1 MRNRERFY
9 EEVRGWELNEKVTNE
24 VCDLAASYSDD
35 SDMGLD
41 EFIEEGLSINS
52 KRLRNRMSKEIP
64 YEYDEYEEDIED
76 EQ

>member
-9 EEVRGWELNEKVTNE
+9 EEARDWELNEKVTNE
-24 VCDLAASYSDD
+24 VCDLAASYADD
-35 SDMGLD
+35 SDVSLD
-41 EFIEEGLSINS
+41 DFIEEGLSLNS